1 MLLHF
6 SSSFSFHRITTTDG
20 RVVAF
25 FRLIYISLHLHW
37 VHIQITITK
46 WMKKKTE
53 EREKCHYECLYIA
66 IAGRS
71 VRKKD
76 WVRSFFFGFSFFLVI
91 LSYCGLRHFKG
102 KTIASPERICAMVIA
117 LIYDRAF
124 NLWYT
129 SQCVLCD
136 WWNFHSF
143 FSCCCLLRLRAFFK
157 TDFSSD
163 FAPIKHWWTTE

>member
-1 MLLHF
+1 MNE
-6 SSSFSFHRITTTDG
+6 
-20 RVVAF
+20 
-25 FRLIYISLHLHW
+25 
-37 VHIQITITK
+37 
-46 WMKKKTE
+46 KKQKR
-53 EREKCHYECLYIA
+53 ERERNATMNAYILLLPV
-66 IAGRS
+66 GRS
-71 VRKKD
+71 AKKI
-76 WVRSFFFGFSFFLVI
+76 VCVVFFGFSFFLVI